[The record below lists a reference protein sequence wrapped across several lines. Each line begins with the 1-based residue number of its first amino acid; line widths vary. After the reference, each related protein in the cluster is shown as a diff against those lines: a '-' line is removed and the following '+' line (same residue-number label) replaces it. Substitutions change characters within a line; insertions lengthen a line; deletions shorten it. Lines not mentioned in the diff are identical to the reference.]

1 MLYVKSINLW
11 RRWGGGVYFLEVV
24 PSMQISIS
32 FQKYLSQR
40 KIIFFL
46 ILNFTFFFFKY
57 IYFFLILL
65 KCHIKRVKYINAK
78 VTVFHT

>member
-11 RRWGGGVYFLEVV
+11 RRWGCGVYFLEVV

-40 KIIFFL
+40 KIILKKNIESYILFL
-46 ILNFTFFFFKY
+46 QIYIFLNS
-57 IYFFLILL
+57 L
-65 KCHIKRVKYINAK
+65 KVSYKKGKIH
-78 VTVFHT
+78 